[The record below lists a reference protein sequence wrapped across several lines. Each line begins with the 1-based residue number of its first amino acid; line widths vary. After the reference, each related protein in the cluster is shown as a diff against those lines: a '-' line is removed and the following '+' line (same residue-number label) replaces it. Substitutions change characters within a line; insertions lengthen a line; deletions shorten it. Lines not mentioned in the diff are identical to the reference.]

1 MLLYVN
7 ILSVRNTEYPSI
19 KKNYIGTR
27 LNLLIFYEKNTAGSQ
42 APSLSNT
49 LQYILPWWEPSV
61 DATLGHST
69 SNSQN
74 SFLSSLNIYVA
85 FNTFWKAVCLPQ
97 IKYQV
102 VS

>member
-49 LQYILPWWEPSV
+49 LQYILP
-61 DATLGHST
+61 
-69 SNSQN
+69 
-74 SFLSSLNIYVA
+74 
-85 FNTFWKAVCLPQ
+85 
-97 IKYQV
+97 
-102 VS
+102 